1 MNSDPYRSECG
12 SATLA
17 LINIY
22 NDQPGRP
29 STIPPHLNSLKDFP
43 QVAINNIL
51 VQYVHLDD
59 FSVIFSKSWKTFFFS
74 NSLNYFF
81 ICKHKK
87 KNCAGKSYSELVQMG
102 RLWWDFGPND
112 KLIRG

>member
-1 MNSDPYRSECG
+1 MTIFCKNYGTDGAKSRAELNIRITQMNSDPYRSECG

-59 FSVIFSKSWKTFFFS
+59 FSVIFSKSWKNFFFK
-74 NSLNYFF
+74 F
-81 ICKHKK
+81 
-87 KNCAGKSYSELVQMG
+87 AELF
-102 RLWWDFGPND
+102 LH
-112 KLIRG
+112 L